1 MANII
6 DGKQISKDIKEELKA
21 EVASLA
27 AQGRKCC
34 LAVIQVGNDPASS
47 VYVGNKKK
55 ACAYVGI
62 ESLAYELPEETTE
75 EELLSI
81 IKDLNE
87 DDGVHGIL
95 VQLPVPKHINEEKII
110 NAISPKKDVDG
121 FHPESVGSLCIGR
134 PGFVSCTPAGIIQ
147 LLKRSEIDI

>member
-62 ESLAYELPEETTE
+62 ESLAM
-75 EELLSI
+75 
-81 IKDLNE
+81 NFR
-87 DDGVHGIL
+87 
-95 VQLPVPKHINEEKII
+95 
-110 NAISPKKDVDG
+110 KKQRKRNC
-121 FHPESVGSLCIGR
+121 L
-134 PGFVSCTPAGIIQ
+134 Q
-147 LLKRSEIDI
+147 LLTS